1 MHVQYIYI
9 AHWIYIILIIH
20 VHVYQVF
27 SVILSLAYRYM
38 YMQDT
43 VVVML
48 VSQCVSVL
56 VCQQSQPLQ
65 QFFLLAI
72 NWRSQRIQSLAPIY
86 MYVHL
91 CFLVCETLAFWRTN
105 NKLFWYLFF
114 MTTILIIASHTY
126 CLHNTWL
133 KIVLADFVLLFRCVC
148 LFVLQFLSLNQAV
161 SRQGIH
167 SPVHLLILY
176 CSLQQQYTCI
186 YIHNVIFQFRYIIM
200 RMVMSNLFHSKNS
213 RSLSVQ

>member
-114 MTTILIIASHTY
+114 MTTILIIASHNY

-148 LFVLQFLSLNQAV
+148 LFAV
-161 SRQGIH
+161 SQPESSCEQARDTLTSAFID
-167 SPVHLLILY
+167 SL
-176 CSLQQQYTCI
+176 LQQQYIHTYCTCTLCS
-186 YIHNVIFQFRYIIM
+186 F
-200 RMVMSNLFHSKNS
+200 SNLGT
-213 RSLSVQ
+213 LL